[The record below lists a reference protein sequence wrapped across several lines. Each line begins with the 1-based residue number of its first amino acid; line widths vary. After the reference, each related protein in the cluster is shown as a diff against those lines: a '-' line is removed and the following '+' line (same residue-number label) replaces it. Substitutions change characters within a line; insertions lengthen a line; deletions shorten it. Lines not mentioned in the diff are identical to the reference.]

1 MVRAASGLVY
11 GGGVGQPVLIEP
23 GGGEAIVDTDTR
35 RVAILG
41 DLEQMVVTESR
52 YGAGETGPGPHVHHR
67 HVDAFYVLE
76 GSLVFAVGPHAAT
89 EVLAAPGTLALVP
102 PEVVHTFWSP
112 GPRDASFLNIHA
124 PGSGFGEH
132 LRAARDDRA
141 PAVDFDTDDPPA
153 DGGLPASHAV
163 VRGPGEGE
171 TLAVGP
177 AHALLKAQS
186 ADGGG
191 RFSLAETT
199 LPPGLAGPPPH
210 RHERLADSFYVLEGT
225 LALRLE
231 GETREAP
238 PGSFAWVP
246 PGTVHTFANEGEEPI
261 RALNLMA
268 PAGFE
273 RYLKEVVRLSADGPP
288 DPAELVRIAPQH
300 DLHPAAGS

>member
-1 MVRAASGLVY
+1 MVRGPRRLVY
-11 GGGVGQPVLIEP
+11 RGGVAQPVLIEP

-52 YGAGETGPGPHVHHR
+52 YGAGEPGPGPHVHHR

-76 GSLVFAVGPHAAT
+76 GSLAFAVGPLAAT
-89 EVLAAPGTLALVP
+89 EVVAGPGTLALVP
-102 PEVVHTFWSP
+102 PEVVHTFWNP
-112 GPRDASFLNIHA
+112 GPEDARFLNVHA

-153 DGGLPASHAV
+153 DGGLPASNAV

-171 TLAVGP
+171 PLAIGP
-177 AHALLKAQS
+177 SHALFKAQS
-186 ADGGG
+186 SDGGG
-191 RFSLAETT
+191 RCSLAETT
-199 LPPGLAGPPPH
+199 LPPGFPGPPPH
-210 RHERLADSFYVLEGT
+210 RHERLVDSFYVLEGT
-225 LALRLE
+225 LTLRLE

-238 PGSFAWVP
+238 PGSFACVP
-246 PGTVHTFANEGEEPI
+246 PGTVHTFANESEEPVLE
-261 RALNLMA
+261 LNLMA

-273 RYLKEVVRLSADGPP
+273 RYLKEVARLSADGPP
-288 DPAELVRIAPQH
+288 DPARIAEVAARY
-300 DLHPAAGS
+300 DFHPAE